1 MEKLIVITM
10 TLIVLM
16 VTVTTVDALS
26 IDTQKN
32 IETILRK

>member
-16 VTVTTVDALS
+16 MTVSTVDALS
-26 IDTQKN
+26 IDTTKN
-32 IETILRK
+32 IETILKK